1 VSGLLEARH
10 ATVWRGGRAIL
21 CDATAVVSPGVL
33 TAIVG
38 PNGSGKST
46 LLRLLA
52 GIWRPSEGS
61 VTLGGVALGDLSRDA
76 IARSIAYLPQE
87 TRCEF
92 AFTVEEMVA
101 MGRHPHR
108 GAHGEHQRGRRA
120 VEAGIV
126 QCGLTH
132 LRTRPVDRLSGG
144 ERQRVAIA
152 RCLASEP
159 HVLLLDEPTAHLDL
173 QYALDIF
180 ALVKTLADA
189 GRAVAIATHDVS
201 AIARVATDGM
211 VLSGGRRVAQGPMP
225 GVLSEELCRD
235 VFGVDRHQM
244 PHADGRPVLVF
255 SRTSNTSH
263 GREEST
269 A

>member
-1 VSGLLEARH
+1 
-10 ATVWRGGRAIL
+10 
-21 CDATAVVSPGVL
+21 
-33 TAIVG
+33 
-38 PNGSGKST
+38 
-46 LLRLLA
+46 
-52 GIWRPSEGS
+52 
-61 VTLGGVALGDLSRDA
+61 VTLDGVGLRDLSRDV

-87 TRCEF
+87 TRCDF

-108 GAHGEHQRGRRA
+108 GVQGEHHRGRRA
-120 VEAGIV
+120 VEAAIV

-132 LRTRPVDRLSGG
+132 LRARPVDRLSGG

-180 ALVKTLADA
+180 ALVKTLAEA
-189 GRAVAIATHDVS
+189 GRAVAIATHDIS

-211 VLSGGRRVAQGPMP
+211 VLNGGRCAAHGPMP
-225 GVLSEELCRD
+225 GVLSAELCRD
-235 VFGVDRHQM
+235 VFGVDRHQL
-244 PHADGRPVLVF
+244 PHADGRPILVF
-255 SRTSNTSH
+255 SRTSH
-263 GREEST
+263 AAPGREESI